1 MITIFIDL
9 RPCRVFVLTAVLLL
23 IVACSGAFNPGYAAT
38 APITG
43 VYVDGESVN
52 NEGTV
57 STNNNTVSIRVSF
70 RTTATQIK
78 IGAVATFTLDK
89 ADDDWKVTT
98 TQPDVD
104 ARISGRSAEVK
115 YYPLKPGKNAITING
130 SGESKQTFKMTID
143 CTDRPLDGAT
153 YRIMDITKTTKSDL
167 FNKTVGLDFGKN
179 NYLMDGRNKAKDQ
192 SVIITLRDSI
202 APPKRYLL
210 RSPVLRLESTDGYGT
225 LADSAT
231 LTLTF
236 HPYTA
241 TGADSELTVFKITDY
256 QDTNLGGKV
265 SGNKITVTLS
275 GRIDGYYGVF
285 AAVSGFRDFDRLGWA
300 YHSVYPLWVKGLMEP
315 YHWNENPWR
324 YGYEPLM
331 GEDYFGLFL
340 NRSYSRE
347 TNISRGE
354 FAAMLVKGL
363 RLKPVDLPYR
373 STFREFD
380 MLDADRR
387 QLMETAV
394 AHGVLRGNPDGTCP
408 IMGVNGT
415 LTRQQAAVLLA
426 RVAQLKLETDQ
437 KKVDETLGI
446 MFADA
451 ASIGAWA
458 KPSVLACH
466 QAGYMNGVPVGNE
479 LHFKGGEHL
488 TRIQGAVLV
497 HRLVSAKGSI

>member
-1 MITIFIDL
+1 MFISSRL
-9 RPCRVFVLTAVLLL
+9 CRVFILTALFLFML
-23 IVACSGAFNPGYAAT
+23 TLSGSFNRGYATT

-43 VYVDGESVN
+43 VSVDGESVK
-52 NEGTV
+52 NEETV
-57 STNNNTVSIRVSF
+57 STNNNTVRIKVSF
-70 RTTATQIK
+70 RSTATQIK
-78 IGAVATFTLDK
+78 IGVVATFTLDK

-98 TQPDVD
+98 TQPEVD
-104 ARISGRSAEVK
+104 AVISGRSAEVK
-115 YYPLKPGKNAITING
+115 YYPLKPGKNTITING
-130 SGESKQTFKMTID
+130 SGESKQTIKITVD
-143 CTDRPLDGAT
+143 YTDRPLDGAI
-153 YRIMDITKTTKSDL
+153 YRILDITKTPKSD
-167 FNKTVGLDFGKN
+167 FFSKTVGLDFGKN
-179 NYLMDGRNKAKDQ
+179 NYLMDGRNKSKDQ
-192 SVIITLRDSI
+192 SVTVTLRDSI
-202 APPKRYLL
+202 VPPKRYLL
-210 RSPVLRLESTDGYGT
+210 RSPVVRLESSDRYGT
-225 LADSAT
+225 LADSAV
-231 LTLTF
+231 LTLAF

-241 TGADSELTVFKITDY
+241 TGADSELTVFRITDHE
-256 QDTNLGGKV
+256 DTNLGGKV
-265 SGNKITVTLS
+265 SGNKIAVTLS

-285 AAVSGFRDFDRLGWA
+285 AAVSGFRDFERLGWA
-300 YHSVYPLWVKGLMEP
+300 YHSIYPLWVKGVMEP
-315 YHWNENPWR
+315 CNWKENPWR
-324 YGYEPLM
+324 YPYDPSV

-363 RLKPVDLPYR
+363 RLKPVDPPYR
-373 STFREFD
+373 STFKEFD
-380 MLDADRR
+380 ALDTDRR

-437 KKVDETLGI
+437 KKVDDTLGSL
-446 MFADA
+446 FADA

-466 QAGYMNGVPVGNE
+466 QAGYISGVPAGDE

-488 TRIQGAVLV
+488 TRIQGAALV
-497 HRLVSAKGSI
+497 HRLVVAKGNI